1 MKEQQH
7 PIDRLFAEKLKGA
20 EQAPRPQ
27 AWAKLESQLGGQR
40 RRRIGAWWFAAAA
53 SVAVVVLAGWWAF
66 RDNTPATQLAEQ
78 TIKTGALKPQKSP
91 TTQDFA
97 QVDKVD
103 DTLVKIAQK
112 AEKTDPATQ
121 QSSRVGTKPPQNSA
135 PQVHQPVLE
144 KSLAPQLA
152 QQPTLDNKL
161 PTPPTTKIDEGKTLD
176 KPQVQTLPVVA
187 AAEAKPSTPLP
198 LEGNTTI
205 VMNMNES
212 LVKNAFKETIT
223 DTAKAKKASKLVR
236 LFKQLKNAKDGEKVD
251 WKEVGFDPTKLLA
264 RADEKWDSEPRR
276 K

>member
-40 RRRIGAWWFAAAA
+40 RKRIGTWWFAAAA

-66 RDNTPATQLAEQ
+66 RDNTPAAQLAGQ
-78 TIKTGALKPQKSP
+78 TIKNGALKPPKSP

-97 QVDKVD
+97 QLNKVNG
-103 DTLVKIAQK
+103 TSTKVAQK
-112 AEKTDPATQ
+112 AVKTDLATP
-121 QSSRVGTKPPQNSA
+121 QSIRVGTKPPQNPT

-161 PTPPTTKIDEGKTLD
+161 PTPPTTKIDEEKTSD

-187 AAEAKPSTPLP
+187 AAETKPTTALP

-212 LVKNAFKETIT
+212 LVRNAFKETIT